1 MGLAESTASCHFEC
15 TSFFLLMI
23 QKLIEKTKK
32 KHQFFPPFFFC
43 PNLLSFPGECGELG
57 PAVKPRLRVGCAV
70 GVSEAPVQFAIASGT
85 SGDGRGRWV
94 VGSGERVKQQDTGW
108 DFGVGKGVGW
118 GLVGKVSRIDGYW
131 NQVKTWGGSR
141 INDRGKVPRWGALMP
156 NLSLG
161 NCFLWQMEG
170 KWSCMLFS
178 IKKFTKFTNW
188 DRGVGVMFLPLRPN
202 DCFCSFI
209 SLSCLILGMPWV
221 KTRVP
226 QPPWVSHQQLQT
238 RAQAFDMWQ
247 NEGIFFEVF
256 DWVEVLQVPSNF
268 RSLGQNR
275 AKHLIWLGGMSLA
288 MQGAPRESGLKCQHF
303 PKRMQCR
310 FNFYWEV
317 AASPSFPS
325 AG

>member
-1 MGLAESTASCHFEC
+1 MHF
-15 TSFFLLMI
+15 FFSLNDT
-23 QKLIEKTKK
+23 KTHWKNEKKTP
-32 KHQFFPPFFFC
+32 FFPPFFFLPKFTVLPRWMWRTRSSC
-43 PNLLSFPGECGELG
+43 KATLARGLRRWRFWSTGAICHCFWDLRGWERSLS
-57 PAVKPRLRVGCAV
+57 
-70 GVSEAPVQFAIASGT
+70 
-85 SGDGRGRWV
+85 RW
-94 VGSGERVKQQDTGW
+94 
-108 DFGVGKGVGW
+108 FGGKGETTRTPVGISGLGK
-118 GLVGKVSRIDGYW
+118 GLVGVLLGKFPELMDIGIKSRLG
-131 NQVKTWGGSR
+131 GGSR
-141 INDRGKVPRWGALMP
+141 INKGGKVPRWGALMP

-221 KTRVP
+221 KTRAP

-268 RSLGQNR
+268 RSFGQNR

-288 MQGAPRESGLKCQHF
+288 MRGAPRESGLKCQHF